1 MPIVAKLGMGDR
13 PMKLR
18 HAFAAIACLM
28 LTPAA
33 ALAQDEEEVVI
44 TGTRLRDAVRD
55 FVGAVTVE
63 TGGDD
68 QVARWDGR
76 VCPGVIGMAPTQA
89 QAVVDRVAMHALDLG
104 LQVGEPGCA
113 ANLLVIFTRDSD
125 TVARELVAQHRR
137 ALGYYDGDG
146 NTRGRAALTDFAETS
161 RPVRWWHVAN
171 TADESGFII
180 QDSDITGAPPPTV
193 QGPPGGSRINRATQQ
208 VFSRVIVIVDADRV
222 TGARVGTIADYVSM
236 AALAQL
242 DPDADTTQWPT
253 ILNAFRAGVPEDEIV
268 LTEWDVSYLRG
279 LYGADGNRS
288 GGSQRRAIQR
298 AVVEGGE

>member
-1 MPIVAKLGMGDR
+1 
-13 PMKLR
+13 MK
-18 HAFAAIACLM
+18 FAYALAAACLV
-28 LTPAA
+28 LCPAA
-33 ALAQDEEEVVI
+33 AFGQEEDDVVI
-44 TGTRLRDAVRD
+44 TAGRLRDAVRD

-63 TGGDD
+63 AGNED
-68 QVARWDGR
+68 QLARWDSR
-76 VCPGVIGMAPTQA
+76 VCPGVIGMAPAQA
-89 QAVVDRVAMHALDLG
+89 QAVVDRVATHALDLG

-125 TVARELVAQHRR
+125 TVARELVAEHRR
-137 ALGYYDGDG
+137 ALGYYSDGS

-171 TADESGFII
+171 TADENGFVIP
-180 QDSDITGAPPPTV
+180 DRDIEGGPPPSV
-193 QGPPGGSRINRATQQ
+193 QAPGGGSRINRATQQ

-222 TGARVGTIADYVSM
+222 TGARVGTIADYVAM

-242 DPDADTTQWPT
+242 DPDADTSQWPT

-268 LTEWDVSYLRG
+268 LTAWDISYLQG

-288 GGSQRRAIQR
+288 AGSQRRAIQR